1 VQRPKE
7 ARVRLKEDRQQ
18 YDRLQSHI
26 LQAITES
33 VRGHLRLL
41 LSGRVPADL
50 NAVTADIVFSV
61 ASIIDGS
68 GEMDDQGTPV
78 MPVLGFATSE
88 TRDELLFAEL
98 GYGSWMHEY
107 AHGASEDTE

>member
-1 VQRPKE
+1 
-7 ARVRLKEDRQQ
+7 VRLTADRQL
-18 YDRLQSHI
+18 YDRLQCHI
-26 LQAITES
+26 LQQITDA

-61 ASIIDGS
+61 ADIIDG
-68 GEMDDQGTPV
+68 GADLEDRGTPV
-78 MPVLGFATSE
+78 IPVLAFATTES
-88 TRDELLFAEL
+88 RDELVFPEL

-107 AHGASEDTE
+107 AHGAVEES

>member
-1 VQRPKE
+1 VK
-7 ARVRLKEDRQQ
+7 LKEDRQL
-18 YDRLQSHI
+18 YDRLQSHV
-26 LQAITES
+26 LQEITEA
-33 VRGHLRLL
+33 VRGHIRLL
-41 LSGRVPADL
+41 LSGRVPEDL

-68 GEMDDQGTPV
+68 GEVDEHGTPI

-88 TRDELLFAEL
+88 ARDELLFAEL

-107 AHGASEDTE
+107 AHGASDGSE